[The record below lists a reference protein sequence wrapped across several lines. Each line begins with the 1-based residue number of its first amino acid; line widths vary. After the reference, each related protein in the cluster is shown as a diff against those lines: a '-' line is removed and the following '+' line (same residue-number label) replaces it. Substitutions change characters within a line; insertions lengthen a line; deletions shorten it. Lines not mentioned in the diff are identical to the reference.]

1 MKLDSKYFDSIRIR
15 PRQETPR
22 TTSAASSA
30 NACQWK
36 GCSEPGEHRAPLGRG
51 RDGEYVRL
59 CYEHVRQF
67 NANYNYFSGMSDAE
81 IGAFQKEAVTGHRPT
96 WRMGSGIPNS
106 AAAARFARFR
116 GQKAADP
123 FRVFADAGQTSANGE
138 PPRTR
143 PLRTLERKALRA
155 LHLGE
160 TATRTDIKTR
170 FKELVKRH
178 HPDANGGDRGSEERL
193 REVIQAYNYLKQ
205 AGLA

>member
-22 TTSAASSA
+22 ATSVLS
-30 NACQWK
+30 CQWK
-36 GCSEPGEHRAPLGRG
+36 GCSLPGEHRAPLGRG

-59 CYEHVRQF
+59 CFEHVRQF
-67 NANYNYFSGMSDAE
+67 NASYNYFAGMSDSE
-81 IGAFQKEAVTGHRPT
+81 IGEFQKESVTGHRPT
-96 WRMGSGIPNS
+96 WRMGNGMPHS

-116 GQKAADP
+116 GRGAADP
-123 FRVFADAGQTSANGE
+123 FKVLGSQDQSAPGAE

-143 PLRTLERKALRA
+143 TLRTLERKALRS
-155 LHLGE
+155 LHLAE
-160 TATRTDIKTR
+160 SATKLDIKTR

-178 HPDANGGDRGSEERL
+178 HPDANGGDRASEERL

-205 AGLA
+205 AGLV

>member
-1 MKLDSKYFDSIRIR
+1 
-15 PRQETPR
+15 
-22 TTSAASSA
+22 
-30 NACQWK
+30 
-36 GCSEPGEHRAPLGRG
+36 
-51 RDGEYVRL
+51 
-59 CYEHVRQF
+59 
-67 NANYNYFSGMSDAE
+67 
-81 IGAFQKEAVTGHRPT
+81 
-96 WRMGSGIPNS
+96 MGSGIPNS